1 MVMMLL
7 GLALFVSIHVV
18 ATLRGLRADLIARLG
33 EPAYKGFFGLVAT
46 SGLLLTAYGYA
57 LWRASGPALI
67 WDPPVG
73 MRHLTL
79 LLMLIATI
87 CIAAAFI
94 PSHIRT
100 RLKHPLLVGVKLWA
114 VAHLLANGD
123 IASIVLFTAILLWAG
138 YNRAAMKRRGNPVP
152 PAPAGWTG
160 DAAAVAAGLALYLAL
175 AYLFHPYV
183 VGVPVM

>member
-7 GLALFVSIHVV
+7 GLALFVGVHVV
-18 ATLRGLRADLIARLG
+18 ASLRGLRGDLIARVG
-33 EPAYKGFFGLVAT
+33 EAGYRGFFSLVAI
-46 SGLLLTAYGYA
+46 SSVLLTGYGYA
-57 LWRASGPALI
+57 LWRASGPALV
-67 WDPPVG
+67 WDPPMG

-79 LLMLIATI
+79 LLMLLACI

-100 RLKHPLLVGVKLWA
+100 RLKQPLLVGVKIWA

-123 IASIVLFTAILLWAG
+123 IASIVLFTTILLWAG
-138 YNRAAMKRRGNPVP
+138 YQRASMKRRGMPL
-152 PAPAGWTG
+152 PAAPSGWVG
-160 DAAAVAAGLALYLAL
+160 DAAVVAAGLALYLAL

-183 VGVPVM
+183 VGVPVL